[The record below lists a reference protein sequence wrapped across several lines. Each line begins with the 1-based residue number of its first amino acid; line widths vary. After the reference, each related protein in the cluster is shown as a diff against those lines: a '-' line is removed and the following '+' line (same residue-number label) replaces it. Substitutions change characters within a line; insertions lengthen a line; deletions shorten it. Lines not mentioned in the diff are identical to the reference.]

1 VSERE
6 KRTATNEALFRE
18 VNERLEDRVQVAVGD
33 HAPFAALC
41 ECADPEC
48 TERIMLTPAEYEEAH
63 ADPTQFVVLDGHVAE
78 DVEDVV
84 FRNDRFVVVR
94 KRGLAGEIAEALD

>member
-1 VSERE
+1 MSERE
-6 KRTATNEALFRE
+6 KRTATNEALFRN
-18 VNERLEDRVQVAVGD
+18 VNERLEERVQVAVGD

-48 TERIMLTPAEYEEAH
+48 TERIMLTPAEYAEAH
-63 ADPTQFVVLDGHVAE
+63 ADSTQFVVLDGHAAP

-84 FRNDRFVVVR
+84 LRNDRFIVVR

>member
-18 VNERLEDRVQVAVGD
+18 VNERLEERVQVLVGD
-33 HAPFAALC
+33 HAPFAVLC
-41 ECADPEC
+41 ECSDCEC
-48 TERIMLTPAEYEEAH
+48 TERIMLTAAEYEETHSDSA
-63 ADPTQFVVLDGHVAE
+63 QFIVVEGHVAG

-84 FRNDRFVVVR
+84 ARKDRFVVVR